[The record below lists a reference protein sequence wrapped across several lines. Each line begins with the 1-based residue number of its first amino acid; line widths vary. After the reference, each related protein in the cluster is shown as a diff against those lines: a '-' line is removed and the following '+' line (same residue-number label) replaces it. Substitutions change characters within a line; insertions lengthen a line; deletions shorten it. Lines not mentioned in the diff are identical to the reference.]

1 MQNISIKLD
10 EEGNVYVSLSGLIY
24 LIEHG
29 YLLPDSLIT
38 SIGEDEESTDYVYL
52 ETDDDYTIVQM
63 GEEGYLSFQD
73 LSFTSTY
80 YLDSD
85 DVEIDHSLFKLP
97 GQNVFKPSQ
106 EDLSF
111 SETEALIQQLL
122 ENYDLSDYNESE
134 PLLLSGENDEFEWK
148 IYLTDDEGAD
158 LSDFIELDDFDVS
171 PDALTELLSLLSG
184 QLDDLSGQ
192 LDDLDD
198 VIAEP
203 EVYELKDC
211 ITFEDLMVEVAAVL
225 KD

>member
-24 LIEHG
+24 LIEYG

-52 ETDDDYTIVQM
+52 ETDNDYTIVQVNN
-63 GEEGYLSFQD
+63 EGYLSFQD

-80 YLDSD
+80 YLDRD
-85 DVEIDHSLFKLP
+85 DVEIDQNLFKLP
-97 GQNVFKPSQ
+97 KQNVLKPSQ

-148 IYLTDDEGAD
+148 IYLTDDEDAD
-158 LSDFIELDDFDVS
+158 LSDFIELDDVDVS
-171 PDALTELLSLLSG
+171 EDVLAELLSLLSG
-184 QLDDLSGQ
+184 QP
-192 LDDLDD
+192 DDLDD

-203 EVYELKDC
+203 EVYELEDC

-225 KD
+225 KN

>member
-24 LIEHG
+24 LIEYGH
-29 YLLPDSLIT
+29 LLPDSLIT

-52 ETDDDYTIVQM
+52 ETDNDYTIVQV
-63 GEEGYLSFQD
+63 GNEEYLSFQD

-85 DVEIDHSLFKLP
+85 DVEIDHDLFKLP
-97 GQNVFKPSQ
+97 KKNVFKPSQ

-134 PLLLSGENDEFEWK
+134 PLLLSGQNDEFEWK
-148 IYLTDDEGAD
+148 IYLTDDEDTD
-158 LSDFIELDDFDVS
+158 LSDFTELDDFDVS
-171 PDALTELLSLLSG
+171 EDALTELFSL
-184 QLDDLSGQ
+184 LSGQ

-198 VIAEP
+198 VIPEP

-225 KD
+225 KN

>member
-24 LIEHG
+24 LIEYG

-52 ETDDDYTIVQM
+52 ETDNDYTIVQVNN
-63 GEEGYLSFQD
+63 EGYLSFQD

-80 YLDSD
+80 YLDRD
-85 DVEIDHSLFKLP
+85 DVEIDQNLFKLP
-97 GQNVFKPSQ
+97 EQNVLKPSQ

-134 PLLLSGENDEFEWK
+134 PLRLSGENDEFEWK
-148 IYLTDDEGAD
+148 IYLTDDEDAD
-158 LSDFIELDDFDVS
+158 LSDFIELDDVDVS
-171 PDALTELLSLLSG
+171 EDVLAELLSLLSG
-184 QLDDLSGQ
+184 QP
-192 LDDLDD
+192 DDLDD

-203 EVYELKDC
+203 EVYELEDC

-225 KD
+225 KN

>member
-52 ETDDDYTIVQM
+52 ETDDDYTIVQV
-63 GEEGYLSFQD
+63 GNEGCLSFQD

-80 YLDSD
+80 YLDCD
-85 DVEIDHSLFKLP
+85 DVEIDHNLFKLP
-97 GQNVFKPSQ
+97 EKNLFKPSQ

-148 IYLTDDEGAD
+148 IYLTDDEDTD

-171 PDALTELLSLLSG
+171 EDALTELFSL
-184 QLDDLSGQ
+184 LSGQ

>member
-24 LIEHG
+24 LIEYGH
-29 YLLPDSLIT
+29 LLPDSLIT

-52 ETDDDYTIVQM
+52 ETDNDYTIVQV
-63 GEEGYLSFQD
+63 GNEEYLSFQD

-85 DVEIDHSLFKLP
+85 DVEIDPSLFKLP
-97 GQNVFKPSQ
+97 KHNVLKPSE
-106 EDLSF
+106 EDISF
-111 SETEALIQQLL
+111 SETEDLIQQLL

-134 PLLLSGENDEFEWK
+134 PLLLSGQNDEFEWK
-148 IYLTDDEGAD
+148 IYLTDDEDTD
-158 LSDFIELDDFDVS
+158 LSDFTELDDFDVS
-171 PDALTELLSLLSG
+171 EDVLTELFSLLSG
-184 QLDDLSGQ
+184 EP
-192 LDDLDD
+192 DDLDD
-198 VIAEP
+198 VIAVP

>member
-24 LIEHG
+24 LIEYGH
-29 YLLPDSLIT
+29 LLPDSLIT

-52 ETDDDYTIVQM
+52 ETDNDYTIVQV
-63 GEEGYLSFQD
+63 GNEEYLSFQD

-85 DVEIDHSLFKLP
+85 DVEIDPSLFKLP
-97 GQNVFKPSQ
+97 GQNVLKPSE

-111 SETEALIQQLL
+111 SETEALIQQIL

-134 PLLLSGENDEFEWK
+134 PLLLSGQNDEFEWK
-148 IYLTDDEGAD
+148 IYLTDDEDTD
-158 LSDFIELDDFDVS
+158 LSDFIELNDFDVS
-171 PDALTELLSLLSG
+171 EDVLTELLSLLSG
-184 QLDDLSGQ
+184 QR
-192 LDDLDD
+192 DDLDD
-198 VIAEP
+198 VIAVP

-211 ITFEDLMVEVAAVL
+211 ITFEDLMAEVAAVL
-225 KD
+225 KK

>member
-24 LIEHG
+24 LIEYGH
-29 YLLPDSLIT
+29 LLPDSLIT

-52 ETDDDYTIVQM
+52 ENDNDYTIVQVSNQ
-63 GEEGYLSFQD
+63 EYLSFQD

-85 DVEIDHSLFKLP
+85 DVEIDASLFKLP
-97 GQNVFKPSQ
+97 KHNVLKPSE

-122 ENYDLSDYNESE
+122 ENYDLSDYDESE
-134 PLLLSGENDEFEWK
+134 PLLLSGQNDEFEWK
-148 IYLTDDEGAD
+148 IYLTDDEDTD
-158 LSDFIELDDFDVS
+158 LSDFTELDDFDVS
-171 PDALTELLSLLSG
+171 EDVLTELFSLLSG
-184 QLDDLSGQ
+184 QP
-192 LDDLDD
+192 DDLDD
-198 VIAEP
+198 VIAVP

>member
-24 LIEHG
+24 LIEYGH
-29 YLLPDSLIT
+29 LLPDSLIT

-52 ETDDDYTIVQM
+52 ENDNDYTIVEV
-63 GEEGYLSFQD
+63 GNEGYLSFQD

-80 YLDSD
+80 YLDRE
-85 DVEIDHSLFKLP
+85 DVEIDHNLFKLP
-97 GQNVFKPSQ
+97 EKNVFKPSQ

-111 SETEALIQQLL
+111 NETEALIQQLL

-148 IYLTDDEGAD
+148 IYLTDDEDTD
-158 LSDFIELDDFDVS
+158 LSDFIELDDLDVS
-171 PDALTELLSLLSG
+171 DDAITELLSLLLG
-184 QLDDLSGQ
+184 QP
-192 LDDLDD
+192 DDLDD

-203 EVYELKDC
+203 EVYELEDC

-225 KD
+225 KN

>member
-24 LIEHG
+24 LIEYG

-52 ETDDDYTIVQM
+52 ETDNDYTIVKV
-63 GEEGYLSFQD
+63 GNEGYLSFQD

-80 YLDSD
+80 YLDRD
-85 DVEIDHSLFKLP
+85 DVEIDHNLFKLP
-97 GQNVFKPSQ
+97 KQNMFKPSQ

-148 IYLTDDEGAD
+148 IYLTDDEDTD
-158 LSDFIELDDFDVS
+158 LSDFIELDDLDVS
-171 PDALTELLSLLSG
+171 DDAITELLSLLLG
-184 QLDDLSGQ
+184 EPG
-192 LDDLDD
+192 DLDD

-203 EVYELKDC
+203 EVYELEDC

-225 KD
+225 KN

>member
-52 ETDDDYTIVQM
+52 ETDNDYTIVEV
-63 GEEGYLSFQD
+63 GNEGYLSFQD

-80 YLDSD
+80 YLDRD
-85 DVEIDHSLFKLP
+85 DVEIDHNSFKLP
-97 GQNVFKPSQ
+97 KQNMLKPSQ
-106 EDLSF
+106 EDISL

-148 IYLTDDEGAD
+148 IYLTDDEDTD
-158 LSDFIELDDFDVS
+158 LSDFIELDDFDVP
-171 PDALTELLSLLSG
+171 PDALTELFSLLSG
-184 QLDDLSGQ
+184 QLDDL
-192 LDDLDD
+192 DE

>member
-24 LIEHG
+24 LIEYGH
-29 YLLPDSLIT
+29 LLPDSLIT

-52 ETDDDYTIVQM
+52 ENDNDYTIVQV
-63 GEEGYLSFQD
+63 GNEEYLSFQD

-85 DVEIDHSLFKLP
+85 DVEIDPSLFKLP
-97 GQNVFKPSQ
+97 EQNVFKPSQ
-106 EDLSF
+106 EDISF

-148 IYLTDDEGAD
+148 IYLTDDEDTD
-158 LSDFIELDDFDVS
+158 LSDFIELDDLDVS
-171 PDALTELLSLLSG
+171 DDAITELLSLLLG
-184 QLDDLSGQ
+184 QP
-192 LDDLDD
+192 DDLDE

-203 EVYELKDC
+203 EVYELEDC

-225 KD
+225 KN

>member
-24 LIEHG
+24 LIEYGH
-29 YLLPDSLIT
+29 LLPDSLIT

-52 ETDDDYTIVQM
+52 ENDNDYTIVQVSNQ
-63 GEEGYLSFQD
+63 EYLSFQD

-85 DVEIDHSLFKLP
+85 DVEIDPSLFKLP
-97 GQNVFKPSQ
+97 KHNVLKPSE

-122 ENYDLSDYNESE
+122 ENYDLSDYDESE
-134 PLLLSGENDEFEWK
+134 PLLLSGQNDEFEWK
-148 IYLTDDEGAD
+148 IYLTDDEDTD
-158 LSDFIELDDFDVS
+158 LSDFTELDDFDVS
-171 PDALTELLSLLSG
+171 EDVLTELFSLLSG
-184 QLDDLSGQ
+184 QP
-192 LDDLDD
+192 DDLDD
-198 VIAEP
+198 VIAVP

>member
-24 LIEHG
+24 LIEYG

-52 ETDDDYTIVQM
+52 ETDNDYTIVQVNN
-63 GEEGYLSFQD
+63 EGYLSFQD

-80 YLDSD
+80 YLDRD
-85 DVEIDHSLFKLP
+85 DVEIDQNLFKLP
-97 GQNVFKPSQ
+97 EQNVLKPSQ

-134 PLLLSGENDEFEWK
+134 PLRLSGENDEFEWK
-148 IYLTDDEGAD
+148 IYLTDDEDAD
-158 LSDFIELDDFDVS
+158 LSDFIELDDVDVS
-171 PDALTELLSLLSG
+171 EDVLAELLSLLSG
-184 QLDDLSGQ
+184 QP
-192 LDDLDD
+192 DDLDD

-203 EVYELKDC
+203 EVYELEDC
-211 ITFEDLMVEVAAVL
+211 ITFEDLMVEVAAIL
-225 KD
+225 KN

>member
-24 LIEHG
+24 LIEYGH
-29 YLLPDSLIT
+29 LLPDSLIT

-52 ETDDDYTIVQM
+52 ETDNDYTIVQV
-63 GEEGYLSFQD
+63 GIEGYLSFQD

-80 YLDSD
+80 YLDRE
-85 DVEIDHSLFKLP
+85 DVEIDHNLFKLP
-97 GQNVFKPSQ
+97 EQNAFKPSQ

-148 IYLTDDEGAD
+148 IYLTDDEDTD
-158 LSDFIELDDFDVS
+158 LFDFTELDDLDVS
-171 PDALTELLSLLSG
+171 DDAITELLSLLLG
-184 QLDDLSGQ
+184 QP
-192 LDDLDD
+192 DDLDD

-203 EVYELKDC
+203 EVYELEDC

-225 KD
+225 KN

>member
-24 LIEHG
+24 LIEYGH
-29 YLLPDSLIT
+29 LLPDSLIT

-52 ETDDDYTIVQM
+52 ENDNDYTIIQVSNQ
-63 GEEGYLSFQD
+63 EYLSFQD

-85 DVEIDHSLFKLP
+85 DVEIDPSLFKLP
-97 GQNVFKPSQ
+97 KHNVLKPSE

-122 ENYDLSDYNESE
+122 ENYDLSDYDESE
-134 PLLLSGENDEFEWK
+134 PLLLSGQNDEFEWK
-148 IYLTDDEGAD
+148 IYLTDDEDTD
-158 LSDFIELDDFDVS
+158 LSDFTELDDFDVS
-171 PDALTELLSLLSG
+171 EDVLTELFSLLSG
-184 QLDDLSGQ
+184 QP
-192 LDDLDD
+192 DDLDD
-198 VIAEP
+198 VIAVP

>member
-184 QLDDLSGQ
+184 QLDDL
-192 LDDLDD
+192 DD
-198 VIAEP
+198 VIVEP

>member
-24 LIEHG
+24 LIEYGH
-29 YLLPDSLIT
+29 LLPDSLIT

-52 ETDDDYTIVQM
+52 ENDNDYTIVQV
-63 GEEGYLSFQD
+63 GNQEYLSFQD

-85 DVEIDHSLFKLP
+85 DVEIDPSLFKLP
-97 GQNVFKPSQ
+97 KHNVLKPSE

-134 PLLLSGENDEFEWK
+134 PLLLSGQNDEFEWK
-148 IYLTDDEGAD
+148 IYLTDDEDTD
-158 LSDFIELDDFDVS
+158 LSDFTELDDFDISEDV
-171 PDALTELLSLLSG
+171 LTELLSLLSG
-184 QLDDLSGQ
+184 QP
-192 LDDLDD
+192 DDLDD
-198 VIAEP
+198 VIAAP

-211 ITFEDLMVEVAAVL
+211 ITFEDLMAEVAAVL
-225 KD
+225 KN

>member
-24 LIEHG
+24 LIEYGH
-29 YLLPDSLIT
+29 LLPDSLIT

-52 ETDDDYTIVQM
+52 ENDNDYTIVQV
-63 GEEGYLSFQD
+63 GNQEYLSFQD

-85 DVEIDHSLFKLP
+85 DVEIDPSLFKLP
-97 GQNVFKPSQ
+97 KHNVLKPSE

-134 PLLLSGENDEFEWK
+134 PLLLSGQNDEFEWK
-148 IYLTDDEGAD
+148 IYLTDDEDTD
-158 LSDFIELDDFDVS
+158 LSDFTELDDFDISEDV
-171 PDALTELLSLLSG
+171 LTELLSLLSG
-184 QLDDLSGQ
+184 QP
-192 LDDLDD
+192 DDLDD
-198 VIAEP
+198 VIAVP

-211 ITFEDLMVEVAAVL
+211 ITFEDLMAEVAAVL
-225 KD
+225 KN

>member
-24 LIEHG
+24 LIEYG

-52 ETDDDYTIVQM
+52 ETDNDYTIVQVNN
-63 GEEGYLSFQD
+63 EGYLSFQD

-80 YLDSD
+80 YLDRD
-85 DVEIDHSLFKLP
+85 DVEIDQNLFKLP
-97 GQNVFKPSQ
+97 EQNVLKPSQ

-111 SETEALIQQLL
+111 SETESLIQQLL

-148 IYLTDDEGAD
+148 IYLTDDEDAD
-158 LSDFIELDDFDVS
+158 LSDFIELDDVDVS
-171 PDALTELLSLLSG
+171 EDVLAELLSLLSG
-184 QLDDLSGQ
+184 QP
-192 LDDLDD
+192 DDLDD

-203 EVYELKDC
+203 EVYELEDC

-225 KD
+225 KN